1 MMGIMF
7 VWNLLLGIVAGVS
20 YIQEIEARIK
30 FGITFLL
37 WVIGVVST
45 VMIYGNYA
53 FQNPHLAIQLAPSVL
68 TSLFISTISF
78 VFGLVAGAGIL
89 TVTQE

>member
-1 MMGIMF
+1 MMSVMF
-7 VWNLLLGIVAGVS
+7 VLNLVLGIVAGVS
-20 YIQEIEARIK
+20 YIQEIETRIK

-53 FQNPHLAIQLAPSVL
+53 FQNPHLATQLAPSVFTYL
-68 TSLFISTISF
+68 VLSTVSF
-78 VFGLVAGAGIL
+78 VFGLVVGAGIS
-89 TVTQE
+89 TITRR

>member
-1 MMGIMF
+1 MMSVMF
-7 VWNLLLGIVAGVS
+7 VLNLVLGIVAGVS
-20 YIQEIEARIK
+20 YIQEIETRIK

-53 FQNPHLAIQLAPSVL
+53 FQNPHLGTQLARSVFTYL
-68 TSLFISTISF
+68 VLSTVSF
-78 VFGLVAGAGIL
+78 VFGLVVGAGIS
-89 TVTQE
+89 TITRK